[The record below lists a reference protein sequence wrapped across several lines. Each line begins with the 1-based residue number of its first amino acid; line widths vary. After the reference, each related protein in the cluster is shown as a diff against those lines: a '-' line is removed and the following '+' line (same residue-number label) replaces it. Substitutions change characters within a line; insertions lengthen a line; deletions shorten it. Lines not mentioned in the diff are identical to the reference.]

1 MENEVIDALP
11 PCLLNIVLEYAEP
24 RVDQYFCDKVFSFYN
39 VFGDGDLTTYEEKEE
54 WFFNTF
60 RNWDPNHPFTL
71 EWREDD
77 WLVQTPAE
85 LREDYWTTY
94 KYG

>member
-1 MENEVIDALP
+1 MIDALP

-24 RVDQYFCDKVFSFYN
+24 RVDQDFCDKVFSFYN

-60 RNWDPNHPFTL
+60 RVLRRWDPDHPFTL
-71 EWREDD
+71 AWREEH

-85 LREDYWTTY
+85 LQEHYWITY